1 MKKKTFITLV
11 ILLILLMI
19 TLYLVYIFRNNL
31 SSEEK
36 KITSEYEAYY
46 NQENTGTELVSI
58 INRTVDINN
67 KNNVQKNEENLYI
80 ENDTNSIKIYIG
92 FLYKDETRILEME
105 RIVDNGIDNFIKAYS
120 TANFKCTEVTY
131 HNKSK
136 NVKSL
141 TFIQTED

>member
-46 NQENTGTELVSI
+46 NQEKTGTELVSI

-131 HNKSK
+131 HDKSK
-136 NVKSL
+136 NIKSL